1 MALENSKLI
10 QRDFDKNSSFSLEIF
25 SGWKN
30 FPPGNLF
37 SQVFSNRIVRR
48 DIAKKITKRKSWKSM
63 TKKRINPERKRERET
78 EEEERQKRWK
88 YRVWL
93 KSKFLVSALQ
103 EDRRGS

>member
-1 MALENSKLI
+1 
-10 QRDFDKNSSFSLEIF
+10 
-25 SGWKN
+25 
-30 FPPGNLF
+30 
-37 SQVFSNRIVRR
+37 
-48 DIAKKITKRKSWKSM
+48 M